1 MVIRNGKS
9 ISVWHDRWRGQVSLA
24 EKFPQ
29 FYVINQEQE
38 ALVKNMKH
46 ASPLEDGFMRTYR
59 INSEGFRISCIG
71 IIPLLRKTGQVG
83 IERSQVICEF
93 YL

>member
-1 MVIRNGKS
+1 
-9 ISVWHDRWRGQVSLA
+9 
-24 EKFPQ
+24 
-29 FYVINQEQE
+29 
-38 ALVKNMKH
+38 MKH

-83 IERSQVICEF
+83 IERSEVIYEV